1 MLKLK
6 VLTAAFFIALM
17 SSFFFIGNTALFSGT
32 ILLSDSILAIGL
44 YIFLLNHT
52 TKKVGKIR
60 IESTHY
66 PFTYVL
72 KSYAKPKNVW
82 AVFDYKM
89 KKFRPVEWGH
99 VPLMSFA
106 LIVLGSFL
114 IYTSYLIVFTLG
126 QVMFLFV
133 FRSLILFLFLVMGM
147 YTLFMGLY
155 RFFSVNN
162 EKAKKVAKFLNGS
175 RFLINAIQAG
185 RMYVQVTPNFH
196 LKQGFVDSV
205 EFVMCDKG
213 EDIKRL
219 EKILADTTSLINRL

>member
-219 EKILADTTSLINRL
+219 EKILADTTSLINHL